1 MTSLSYARGP
11 DEPPVP
17 EGTIGDW
24 LDKAAE
30 FFPDDEAIVAPWQ
43 DVRWT
48 WSELRKRTDA
58 LARGLDGLGLAVG
71 DRVGI
76 WSPNCVEWVLT
87 QFATAQLGLVLV
99 SINPAYR
106 THELGHALRLAG
118 VRALVMARSFKTSDY
133 VGMLAQLMPAT
144 ADDAPGPLFDPNL
157 PELRYVIEIGGST
170 AGARIGFDDLLINEG
185 GPLRPALDP
194 TQAIN
199 IQFTS
204 GTTGAPKGAT
214 LSHRNLLHNGA
225 SAAAGMHLGPE
236 DSLCIPVPL
245 YHCFGMVLGVLVC
258 LTSGATIV
266 FPGPA
271 FEPGLVL
278 RTVEKERCTA
288 LHGVP
293 TMFLAELDHPDF
305 KSFDLSSLRTG
316 IAAGALCPA
325 PMMRRMIDEMNLV
338 GITIAYGMTETSP
351 LSTQTAYDADL
362 ETRTETVGTML
373 PQFEGRVIDEKGD
386 LVPHGTAG
394 EYCSRGPGVMIGYW
408 NQPEA
413 TSASIRDGWMHSGD
427 LATMDEQGRVRI
439 VGRIKDMIIRGG
451 ENIYPAEVEL
461 FLSGHPAVADAAVFG
476 IPCERFGEQVCAWIR
491 PKAPLNADE
500 MMAWCKGRISHHK
513 VPARIRVVEEFPM
526 TVTGKIQKFAMRQ
539 VEMESQPDSAVTQ
552 QPAVAAPATAPA
564 T

>member
-1 MTSLSYARGP
+1 MTRLSYAKGA

-24 LDKAAE
+24 LDRAATNFAE
-30 FFPDDEAIVAPWQ
+30 TEALVIPSQ
-43 DVRWT
+43 GIRWT
-48 WSELRKRTDA
+48 WPELRDRVDA
-58 LARGLDGLGLAVG
+58 LARGFAGLGLTLG

-76 WSPNCVEWVLT
+76 WAPNCAEWVLT
-87 QFATAQLGLVLV
+87 QFATARLGLILV

-106 THELGHALRLAG
+106 PHELQHALRLAG
-118 VRALVMARSFKTSDY
+118 VRALVTARSFKTSNY
-133 VGMLAQLMPAT
+133 VGMLAELMPAT
-144 ADDAPGPLFDPNL
+144 AGENAGPLFDPNL
-157 PELRYVIEIGGST
+157 PELRYVVEIGGST
-170 AGARIGFDDLLINEG
+170 AGARLGFDDLLTAEG
-185 GPLRPALDP
+185 LFSRPALDP
-194 TQAIN
+194 DQAIN

-225 SAAAGMHLGPE
+225 SAAAGMRLGP
-236 DSLCIPVPL
+236 DDRLCIPVPL

-258 LTSGATIV
+258 LTSGATMV

-271 FEPGLVL
+271 FDAGTVL
-278 RTVEKERCTA
+278 RTVEEERCTA

-305 KSFDLSSLRTG
+305 ASFDLSTLRTG

-325 PMMRRMIDEMNLV
+325 PMMRRMIEQMHLS

-373 PQFEGRVIDEKGD
+373 PQFDGRVIDPEGNM
-386 LVPHGTAG
+386 VPQGTPG

-413 TSASIRDGWMHSGD
+413 TAAAIKDGWMHSGD
-427 LATMDEQGRVRI
+427 LATMDEKGRVRI

-461 FLSGHPAVADAAVFG
+461 FLSSHPAVADAAVFG
-476 IPCERFGEQVCAWIR
+476 IPCERFGEQVCAWVR
-491 PKAPLNADE
+491 LKAPIDADE
-500 MMAWCKGRISHHK
+500 MMAWCKKRISHHK
-513 VPARIRVVEEFPM
+513 VPARIRIVEEFPM
-526 TVTGKIQKFAMRQ
+526 TVTGKIQKFAMREAEQ
-539 VEMESQPDSAVTQ
+539 AAEPPEAIQ
-552 QPAVAAPATAPA
+552 QLAAAAPATVRA

>member
-1 MTSLSYARGP
+1 MAKLSYARGP

-17 EGTIGDW
+17 DGTIGDW
-24 LDKAAE
+24 LDRAAE
-30 FFPDDEAIVAPWQ
+30 QFGDREALVADWQ

-48 WSELRKRTDA
+48 WAELRDRTDA
-58 LARGLDGLGLAVG
+58 FARGLATLDLAVG

-76 WSPNCVEWVLT
+76 WAPNCVEWVLT
-87 QFATAQLGLVLV
+87 QFATARLGLVLV

-106 THELGHALRLAG
+106 PHELGHALRLAG
-118 VRALVMARSFKTSDY
+118 VRALVTARSFKTSDY
-133 VGMLAQLMPAT
+133 VGMLAELMPAT
-144 ADDAPGPLFDPNL
+144 ARRDAGPLFDSNL
-157 PELRYVIEIGGST
+157 PDLRYVIEIGGST
-170 AGARIGFDDLLINEG
+170 VGARIGFDDLLIDEG
-185 GPLRPALDP
+185 ELPQPALNPD
-194 TQAIN
+194 QAIN

-225 SAAAGMHLGPE
+225 SAAAGMRLGPD

-258 LTSGATIV
+258 LTSGATMV

-271 FEPGLVL
+271 FDAAVVL
-278 RTVEKERCTA
+278 RTVETERCTA

-293 TMFLAELDHPDF
+293 TMFLAELDHSDF

-325 PMMRRMIDEMNLV
+325 PMMRRMIEEMNLKE
-338 GITIAYGMTETSP
+338 ITIAYGMTETSP
-351 LSTQTAYDADL
+351 LSTQTAFDADL

-373 PQFEGRVIDEKGD
+373 PHFEGRVIDSDGN
-386 LVPHGTAG
+386 LVPLGTPG

-413 TSASIRDGWMHSGD
+413 TAASIKDGWMHSGD

-491 PKAPLNADE
+491 PKAPLDAEE
-500 MMAWCKGRISHHK
+500 MLVWCKGRISHHK
-513 VPARIRVVEEFPM
+513 VPARIRIVEEFPM
-526 TVTGKIQKFAMRQ
+526 TVTGKIQKFAMREAEQ
-539 VEMESQPDSAVTQ
+539 QEAAEVIQP
-552 QPAVAAPATAPA
+552 PAAAAPATAPA